1 MALVFTLGGV
11 ESINFSSRSFM
22 TVNSSCYFQTLV
34 IAAPVFVTPNTGNL
48 IGSSAGDCATDSF
61 SVTAGGGG
69 RSSPIICGRNTGQ
82 HGEYRARD
90 LRLM

>member
-1 MALVFTLGGV
+1 
-11 ESINFSSRSFM
+11 M
-22 TVNSSCYFQTLV
+22 TVNSSYYFQTFV
-34 IAAPVFVTPNTGNL
+34 IASPVLAPANTANA

-69 RSSPIICGRNTGQ
+69 KSSPIICGTNTGQ

-90 LRLM
+90 LWLM